1 MLQECKCLLHFQYLI
16 VHLFFP
22 LVFRFRGGSS
32 NKKKLNNLKTRL
44 TRPRTLSALR
54 GRKPQQQQQ
63 QSEPD
68 RVVVDREPQVSVSV
82 STSVS
87 EGRRVSRI
95 INSNLNRDGINLF
108 LFPFRRRS
116 LRRSLAASASPPS
129 SGPAASSQPQSRRRP
144 KRR

>member
-1 MLQECKCLLHFQYLI
+1 M
-16 VHLFFP
+16 
-22 LVFRFRGGSS
+22 VFRFRGGSS

-54 GRKPQQQQQ
+54 GRKPQQQQ

-95 INSNLNRDGINLF
+95 INSNLNRDGINFFLF
-108 LFPFRRRS
+108 LLRRRS

-129 SGPAASSQPQSRRRP
+129 SAPAASSRPQSRRRP

>member
-1 MLQECKCLLHFQYLI
+1 M
-16 VHLFFP
+16 
-22 LVFRFRGGSS
+22 VFRFRGGSS

-63 QSEPD
+63 QQSEPD

-95 INSNLNRDGINLF
+95 KNSKLTKDGINLF
-108 LFPFRRRS
+108 LFLFRRRS

-129 SGPAASSQPQSRRRP
+129 SAPAASNQPQSRRMP

>member
-1 MLQECKCLLHFQYLI
+1 MFNTLLYTY
-16 VHLFFP
+16 FP
-22 LVFRFRGGSS
+22 PVIFRFRGGSS

-63 QSEPD
+63 QQSEPD

-95 INSNLNRDGINLF
+95 VNSNLNKDGINLSLF
-108 LFPFRRRS
+108 LFRRRS
-116 LRRSLAASASPPS
+116 LRRSLAASAFPQSFA
-129 SGPAASSQPQSRRRP
+129 PAASSQPQSRRRP
-144 KRR
+144 RRR